1 MTINEDQTQD
11 NKSSE
16 NNTSEQRQTNKSFR
30 IGCMTFC
37 LAVTVLFLWVWHHQ
51 SQFNDNYRKASFH
64 MNNGEPEQAIMSYQK
79 AIKNKERTIFFKSA
93 PTAYNNLGDAYL
105 KAGQYE
111 LAISTFKDVIKIAP
125 TMSEGYIN
133 LATVYL
139 QKNEPSNA
147 REICLHALQI
157 FPDAALLHFNLAC
170 AYSLSDEPTKARDS
184 LKTALNLNSDII
196 NDLLQQEESLRHILP
211 ELR

>member
-1 MTINEDQTQD
+1 MSISEDQTQD
-11 NKSSE
+11 HKSSE
-16 NNTSEQRQTNKSFR
+16 NNSSEQGQTNKGFR

-37 LAVTVLFLWVWHHQ
+37 LAVTVLFLWIWHHQ

-79 AIKNKERTIFFKSA
+79 AIKNKERTIFFKNA

-111 LAISTFKDVIKIAP
+111 QAISTFKDVIKIAP
-125 TMSEGYIN
+125 NKAEGYVN

-139 QKNEPSNA
+139 QKGEPSNA

-170 AYSLSDEPTKARDS
+170 AYSLSDEPTEAKTS
-184 LKTALNLNSDII
+184 LKSALSLDADLI
-196 NDLLQQEESLRHILP
+196 NELLQQEESLQHILP
-211 ELR
+211 DLR

>member
-1 MTINEDQTQD
+1 MSINEEQTQD
-11 NKSSE
+11 SNSLE
-16 NNTSEQRQTNKSFR
+16 NSDSEQAPTNKAFR

-37 LAVTVLFLWVWHHQ
+37 LAVTVLFLWIWHHQ

-79 AIKNKERTIFFKSA
+79 AIKNKERTIFFKNA

-111 LAISTFKDVIKIAP
+111 QAISTFKDVIKIAP

-139 QKNEPSNA
+139 QKGEPSNA

-170 AYSLSDEPTKARDS
+170 AYSLSDEPTE
-184 LKTALNLNSDII
+184 ALNSLIQAVDLN
-196 NDLLQQEESLRHILP
+196 P
-211 ELR
+211 ELRNYAEQEEILKHIVPTLP

>member
-1 MTINEDQTQD
+1 MTISEDQTRD
-11 NKSSE
+11 HKSSE
-16 NNTSEQRQTNKSFR
+16 NNSSEQGQTNKGFR

-37 LAVTVLFLWVWHHQ
+37 LAVTMLFLWIWHHQ

-79 AIKNKERTIFFKSA
+79 AIKNKERTIFFKNA

-111 LAISTFKDVIKIAP
+111 QAISTFKDVIKIAP
-125 TMSEGYIN
+125 NKAEGYVN

-139 QKNEPSNA
+139 QKGEPSNA

-170 AYSLSDEPTKARDS
+170 AYSLSDEPTEAKTS
-184 LKTALNLNSDII
+184 LKSALSLDADLI
-196 NDLLQQEESLRHILP
+196 NELLQQEESLQHILP
-211 ELR
+211 DLR